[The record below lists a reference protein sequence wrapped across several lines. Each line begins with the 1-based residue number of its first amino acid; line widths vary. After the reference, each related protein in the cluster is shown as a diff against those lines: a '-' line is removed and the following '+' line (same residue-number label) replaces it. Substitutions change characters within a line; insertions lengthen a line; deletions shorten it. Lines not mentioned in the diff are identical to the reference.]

1 MTQIQSEQI
10 RVNSETT
17 RNLRQ
22 YCINKYGKI
31 HGRLGREA
39 AIAINKHI
47 KGEFNET
54 I

>member
-1 MTQIQSEQI
+1 MAQIQTEQI
-10 RVNSETT
+10 RVNSETIL
-17 RNLRQ
+17 NLRR
-22 YCINKYGKI
+22 YCIENYGKI

-39 AIAINKHI
+39 TIAIDKHI